1 MASLTA
7 TASSYITMT
16 CSARFDVTNAQG
28 ICHVDSKDLPAGES
42 TEFSVD
48 AGKGYGDVKFI
59 HATYVPVEK

>member
-1 MASLTA
+1 
-7 TASSYITMT
+7 MT
-16 CSARFDVTNAQG
+16 CSARFDETNAPG
-28 ICHVDSKDLPAGES
+28 ICLIDFKRLPTSES